1 MESVEKI
8 AEAVLY
14 EGYLLYP
21 YTRTAMKNQQR
32 WTFGGVYP
40 QAYSEVTG
48 GHDPWMMQTQCLIQ
62 GSDETRI
69 ELKVR
74 FLHVIQRRVVKRVN
88 GTSEEGIP
96 VDELWVDREVYR
108 PWEEAVER
116 ELGSAEVSPGALPL
130 HLTIDVPAGRSE
142 EQLVDEAGTM
152 VGALVREWNAIQGR
166 IEIEF
171 ERPPQSDEMAPE
183 QAGRSPYQ
191 LTVRIINS
199 TPWQSDD
206 PSSRQHVVRQS
217 MISTHTILRVTGG
230 AFISLLETP
239 ERYRKAAEACENIK
253 TWPVLAGEDG
263 ERHTMLS
270 SPIILY
276 DYPQISPESRGN
288 YYDATEIDELL
299 ALSVMTLTD
308 EEKQELRESD
318 PRGREILERTESLSP
333 HELMNLH
340 GAVRGL
346 QAARRDE

>member
-1 MESVEKI
+1 
-8 AEAVLY
+8 
-14 EGYLLYP
+14 
-21 YTRTAMKNQQR
+21 
-32 WTFGGVYP
+32 
-40 QAYSEVTG
+40 
-48 GHDPWMMQTQCLIQ
+48 
-62 GSDETRI
+62 
-69 ELKVR
+69 
-74 FLHVIQRRVVKRVN
+74 
-88 GTSEEGIP
+88 
-96 VDELWVDREVYR
+96 
-108 PWEEAVER
+108 
-116 ELGSAEVSPGALPL
+116 
-130 HLTIDVPAGRSE
+130 
-142 EQLVDEAGTM
+142 
-152 VGALVREWNAIQGR
+152 
-166 IEIEF
+166 
-171 ERPPQSDEMAPE
+171 MAPE

-230 AFISLLETP
+230 EFISLLETP